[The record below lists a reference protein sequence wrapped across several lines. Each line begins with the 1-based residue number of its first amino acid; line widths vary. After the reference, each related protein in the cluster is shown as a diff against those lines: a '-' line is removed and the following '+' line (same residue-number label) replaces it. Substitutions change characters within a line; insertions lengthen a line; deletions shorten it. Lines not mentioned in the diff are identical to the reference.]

1 MSNLDKFADQRD
13 SRLEQLFGD
22 IPMESDV
29 IVRLPSEGKFY
40 LNKAP
45 EVTITSIKF
54 EDEKNLA
61 STSKNN
67 INPVNLILSKC
78 VKGVDVNS
86 LLLIDKLYL
95 LLKIREISY
104 GAEYPAEITCA
115 HCSAKSEIKINLS
128 NLVVNEIPPDVLDPR
143 EIELPK
149 LKKKAKVRFPRVADE
164 SHFTSVEQ
172 TYNNV
177 WRFVSELNGI
187 TDPVF
192 IAKAIPKMHIMDI
205 KYIIAQ
211 ITRADLGLNPKFIF
225 ECGFCGAESKMEV
238 PINENFF
245 SVT

>member
-22 IPMESDV
+22 LPPETDM
-29 IVRLPSEGKFY
+29 IVRLPSEGRFY
-40 LNKAP
+40 SPKNP

-61 STSKNN
+61 SSAKNN

-78 VKGVDVNS
+78 VKGVEINS
-86 LLLIDKLYL
+86 LLLIDKLFL

-104 GAEYPAEITCA
+104 GAQYPAEVNCP
-115 HCSAKSEIKINLS
+115 HCQAKSEIKINLS
-128 NLVVNEIPPDVLDPR
+128 ELLVNYIPGEVDDPR
-143 EIELPK
+143 EIKLPK
-149 LKKKAKVRFPRVADE
+149 LSKIAKVRFPRVADE
-164 SHFTSVEQ
+164 DYLSSSEG
-172 TYNNV
+172 TYANL
-177 WRFVSELNGI
+177 WRFVTELNGI

-192 IAKAIPKMHIMDI
+192 ISKAIPKMHIMDV
-205 KYIIAQ
+205 KYIISQ
-211 ITRADLGLNPKFIF
+211 IMRSDLGLNPKFLF
-225 ECGFCGAESKMEV
+225 DCGFCSRESKVEV